1 MRQTAR
7 VVPAADFD
15 RWLTDRK
22 AQGGGAAGGGGAGDV
37 VDAKT
42 LFAQGNGAATGCG
55 ACHTLADAGTTGGSG
70 PDLDE
75 RLGEATPAQIR
86 EAIVNPDAKVSAGF
100 NSGIMPKNYG
110 ETLSKDELDALVKY
124 LDEVGG

>member
-1 MRQTAR
+1 MSER
-7 VVPAADFD
+7 AA
-15 RWLTDRK
+15 
-22 AQGGGAAGGGGAGDV
+22 AGGAGGGGDQAGDV

-42 LFAQGNGAATGCG
+42 LFAQGNGAATACG
-55 ACHTLADAGTTGGSG
+55 ACHTLADAGTSGGSG

-75 RLGEATPAQIR
+75 RLGEASAAQIR
-86 EAIVNPDAKVSAGF
+86 KAILEPDANVSAGF

-110 ETLSKDELDALVKY
+110 ETLSKEELDALVKY